1 MPSMPLPRL
10 AAALVVTAALLPLS
24 GCIYAQIPADAP
36 AAEDTTTPAPEE
48 TSTADGIPTTLS
60 FDDGL
65 SLPSTAYIQWGDG
78 LLVDEGWEMAS
89 PDDGQGNWSYA
100 TVDGSC
106 TAHFWQGTIG
116 ADMQVAGDDSATS
129 DAVIA
134 AVLGGSPEDITPN
147 ATTGAFS
154 YQVGGNDAVENR
166 QVVGQDT
173 GRTWIMAARA
183 FSEVEVGLYVIV
195 DCTTGDPAAVLA
207 EIADTNSVVVTP

>member
-36 AAEDTTTPAPEE
+36 AAEDTTTPALEE

-134 AVLGGSPEDITPN
+134 AVLGGTPEDITPN

-183 FSEVEVGLYVIV
+183 FSEVGVGLYVIV

>member
-173 GRTWIMAARA
+173 GRTWIVAARA
-183 FSEVEVGLYVIV
+183 FSEVGVGLYVIV
-195 DCTTGDPAAVLA
+195 DCTTGDPATVLA

>member
-24 GCIYAQIPADAP
+24 GCIYTQIPADAP

-183 FSEVEVGLYVIV
+183 FSEVGVGLYVIV

>member
-129 DAVIA
+129 DSVIA

-183 FSEVEVGLYVIV
+183 FSEVGVGLYVIV

>member
-147 ATTGAFS
+147 APTGAFS
-154 YQVGGNDAVENR
+154 YPVGGNDAVENR

-183 FSEVEVGLYVIV
+183 FSEVGVGMYVIV
-195 DCTTGDPAAVLA
+195 DCSTGDPAAVLG

>member
-36 AAEDTTTPAPEE
+36 ATEDTTTPAPEE

-134 AVLGGSPEDITPN
+134 AVLGGSPEDITPD

-183 FSEVEVGLYVIV
+183 FSEVGVGLYVIV